1 MPAPRTV
8 STVSMVLG
16 CRVVSA
22 ETKSHSHRQSVRSP
36 LSGPLEVV
44 GVGKR
49 YCKVQSGYLELEEHG
64 GTKRPPTRIALRGM
78 HLISAGW
85 LTFKLIGHEYSLVFR
100 AEREDDYWRWVKC
113 LAAELLRQTPLTCL
127 PYLDILGITGT
138 LRRAQS
144 EGSLSPRSVC
154 LPDIVADTCRPKFG
168 RTDESRTKTSTTA
181 YMPVKERKKMWEER
195 SRSGSGHGGSLGNL
209 SEACKASSHLSVR
222 QLCRMFESSSSSLP
236 PRLSSTYLGM

>member
-1 MPAPRTV
+1 M
-8 STVSMVLG
+8 MVLGG

-22 ETKSHSHRQSVRSP
+22 ETKAVPHRQLIRSP
-36 LSGPLEVV
+36 ISGPLEVV

-49 YCKVQSGYLELEEHG
+49 HCKVQSGYLELEG
-64 GTKRPPTRIALRGM
+64 ANRPPMRIALRGM
-78 HLISAGW
+78 HLLSAGW
-85 LTFKLIGHEYSLVFR
+85 LTFKLINDEYSLVFR

-144 EGSLSPRSVC
+144 EGCLSPQSNTSC
-154 LPDIVADTCRPKFG
+154 LPDIVVDTCRPKFG
-168 RTDESRTKTSTTA
+168 RTDEGRVKTCTTA
-181 YMPVKERKKMWEER
+181 YMPVRERKKIWEER
-195 SRSGSGHGGSLGNL
+195 SRNGSAHGGSLGNL

-222 QLCRMFESSSSSLP
+222 QLCRMFETSSSSLP
-236 PRLSSTYLGM
+236 PRLSSTYLGMRISPTW